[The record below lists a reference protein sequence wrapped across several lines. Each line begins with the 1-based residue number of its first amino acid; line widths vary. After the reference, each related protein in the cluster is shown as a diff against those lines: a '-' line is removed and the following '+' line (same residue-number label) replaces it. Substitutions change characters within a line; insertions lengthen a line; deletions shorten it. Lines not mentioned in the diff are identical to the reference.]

1 MISLYAYSYPG
12 YDNLRECPLKGDY
25 VLVKFGDT
33 TRTTEQRMS
42 EQGGAAEAFAK
53 ITVGTWPGC
62 DKIKRDFEVHHV
74 LKERGLDHKEGAG
87 TEWFWIPGKT
97 FSDAYEYL
105 DQLVTEMEGHVVRK
119 KVKLRALQQKALD
132 DTLTAIENGTDVAT
146 VIANLCPRFGKT
158 IWALMLFKQ
167 ISEKYGNRI
176 MLLPAYWLSV
186 HSSFE
191 GELEQ
196 FDDFQHMTIVDPRK
210 IADADAAVDAAWA
223 EGQDVI
229 IPISLHGD
237 ISEWKRNNK
246 WLRDIDSE
254 TFFMFADEGDFGT
267 HGDRQIEK
275 LDYILQ

>member
-33 TRTTEQRMS
+33 TRTAEQRMS

-53 ITVGTWPGC
+53 ITVGSWPGC

-74 LKERGLDHKEGAG
+74 LKERGLDHWEGAG

-97 FSDAYEYL
+97 FADAYEYL

-167 ISEKYGNRI
+167 ISEKYGNRV

-191 GELEQ
+191 GELAE

-210 IADADAAVDAAWA
+210 IADADAAVDRAWA

-237 ISEWKRNNK
+237 ISEWKHNNK

>member
-12 YDNLRECPLKGDY
+12 YDNLSECPLKGDY

-33 TRTTEQRMS
+33 TRTADLRMS

-62 DKIKRDFEVHHV
+62 DRIKRDFEVHHV

-97 FSDAYEYL
+97 YSDAYEYL
-105 DQLVTEMEGHVVRK
+105 DQLVTEMEGHIVRK
-119 KVKLRALQQKALD
+119 KVKLRTLQQKALD
-132 DTLTAIENGTDVAT
+132 ETMDAIDNGADVAT

-191 GELEQ
+191 GELEE

-210 IADADAAVDAAWA
+210 IEDPDTAVDAAWA

-237 ISEWKRNNK
+237 LTEWKQK
-246 WLRDIDSE
+246 HSWLRDIDSE

-267 HGDRQIEK
+267 HADAQIDK